1 VRRWILVL
9 ACVAGCVD
17 AAGDEPRP
25 QVTLDGHDA
34 RAIAARAEGIEA
46 APAAPDV
53 CALAAALPPENICS
67 LMCDPDAI
75 EARMID
81 EGKAQ
86 GVCYEFLCALPGVSV
101 SVGVC
106 LPPPPQ

>member
-1 VRRWILVL
+1 MLVMAL
-9 ACVAGCVD
+9 VAGCVD

-25 QVTLDGHDA
+25 HVMLNGHDA
-34 RAIAARAEGIEA
+34 RDVAARAEGGDV
-46 APAAPDV
+46 APAAQDL
-53 CALAAALPPENICS
+53 CALAATLPPENICS
-67 LMCDPDAI
+67 LLCDPDAI

-81 EGKAQ
+81 QGQQQ

-106 LPPPPQ
+106 LPPPPP